1 MQPLKQNL
9 APKERAVFKKNTV
22 GTMRTIVL
30 LSLLFL
36 MANAT
41 YAQKALKLV
50 EMRQVSYNAS
60 TKKWSPWPTE
70 WQSYEEK
77 NKPVLTLTKLDD
89 TGVKFNVKM
98 KIADE
103 KFSFNVSYDGFDEKN
118 NWSKYIDENGDRI
131 NIVGSTM
138 SKLSISGWPTT
149 PVQIY
154 FWIYSEKLGMEFR

>member
-1 MQPLKQNL
+1 MQPSKQNL
-9 APKERAVFKKNTV
+9 VPKEHAVFKKSAVSTV
-22 GTMRTIVL
+22 RTVVL
-30 LSLLFL
+30 LGLMFL
-36 MANAT
+36 MANAS

-77 NKPVLTLTKLDD
+77 NKPILTLTKLDD
-89 TGVKFNVKM
+89 TGAKFNVKM

-103 KFSFNVSYDGFDEKN
+103 KFAFNVTYDGFDEKN

-138 SKLSISGWPTT
+138 SKLSISGWPST